1 MEQCRENEAAIVTG
15 ASSGIGAAISA
26 RLCKMGYEV
35 FGIGRS
41 FGSSFAE
48 QFPDVADNPLFHA
61 VVCDLLDTEK
71 MLKLVRGIAA
81 EATVTLLVN
90 NAGSA
95 YYGLHEELSPK
106 KIQEMVRTDLE
117 VPMILSQQLLRGFKK
132 NKGCI
137 VNIASVTAQQSNPH
151 GCAYGAVKAGLVSFS
166 RSLFDEA
173 RKYGVRVAVV
183 SPDMTKTELYRNAD
197 FTVGEETESYLLPQD
212 VADAVAYIVE
222 QREGVAVSEVT
233 LRPQYHRIR
242 RKPVAKRR
250 DRSNERSYKRKTVN
264 ADSCVCTA
272 DIPRESAAADL
283 QRDRHENCRLF
294 SRGGCTRRGR
304 CNDDAQQSHHR
315 LFARTGERVCHHH
328 GAAVRR
334 EGYPGRE
341 KSFAASLVLGT
352 VISVVLTVLG
362 LVFLQPILRFLN
374 VPEHLIPV
382 AGPYIFIIIAGLLA
396 TFLYDACAAALRALG
411 DTVTPLVILAVS
423 VALNIAGD
431 LLFVLVLKAGVR
443 GAAAATVLA
452 QILAFV
458 ICWIYMLRRYEMLR
472 LAREDF
478 RDADTAMVKTCSGRV
493 CRWAL

>member
-48 QFPDVADNPLFHA
+48 QFPDAADNPLFHA

-173 RKYGVRVAVV
+173 RKYGVRVATV

-242 RKPVAKRR
+242 RKPVAKK
-250 DRSNERSYKRKTVN
+250 ER
-264 ADSCVCTA
+264 
-272 DIPRESAAADL
+272 
-283 QRDRHENCRLF
+283 
-294 SRGGCTRRGR
+294 
-304 CNDDAQQSHHR
+304 
-315 LFARTGERVCHHH
+315 
-328 GAAVRR
+328 
-334 EGYPGRE
+334 
-341 KSFAASLVLGT
+341 
-352 VISVVLTVLG
+352 
-362 LVFLQPILRFLN
+362 
-374 VPEHLIPV
+374 PV
-382 AGPYIFIIIAGLLA
+382 
-396 TFLYDACAAALRALG
+396 
-411 DTVTPLVILAVS
+411 
-423 VALNIAGD
+423 
-431 LLFVLVLKAGVR
+431 
-443 GAAAATVLA
+443 
-452 QILAFV
+452 
-458 ICWIYMLRRYEMLR
+458 E
-472 LAREDF
+472 
-478 RDADTAMVKTCSGRV
+478 
-493 CRWAL
+493 

>member
-48 QFPDVADNPLFHA
+48 QFPDAADNPLFHA

-173 RKYGVRVAVV
+173 RKYGVRVATV

-212 VADAVAYIVE
+212 VAEAVAYIVG

-242 RKPVAKRR
+242 RKPVAKK
-250 DRSNERSYKRKTVN
+250 ER
-264 ADSCVCTA
+264 
-272 DIPRESAAADL
+272 
-283 QRDRHENCRLF
+283 
-294 SRGGCTRRGR
+294 
-304 CNDDAQQSHHR
+304 
-315 LFARTGERVCHHH
+315 
-328 GAAVRR
+328 
-334 EGYPGRE
+334 
-341 KSFAASLVLGT
+341 
-352 VISVVLTVLG
+352 
-362 LVFLQPILRFLN
+362 
-374 VPEHLIPV
+374 PV
-382 AGPYIFIIIAGLLA
+382 
-396 TFLYDACAAALRALG
+396 
-411 DTVTPLVILAVS
+411 
-423 VALNIAGD
+423 
-431 LLFVLVLKAGVR
+431 
-443 GAAAATVLA
+443 
-452 QILAFV
+452 
-458 ICWIYMLRRYEMLR
+458 E
-472 LAREDF
+472 
-478 RDADTAMVKTCSGRV
+478 
-493 CRWAL
+493 

>member
-173 RKYGVRVAVV
+173 RKYGVRVATV

-212 VADAVAYIVE
+212 VAEAVAYIVG
-222 QREGVAVSEVT
+222 QREGVAVAEVT

-242 RKPVAKRR
+242 RKPVAKK
-250 DRSNERSYKRKTVN
+250 ER
-264 ADSCVCTA
+264 
-272 DIPRESAAADL
+272 
-283 QRDRHENCRLF
+283 
-294 SRGGCTRRGR
+294 
-304 CNDDAQQSHHR
+304 
-315 LFARTGERVCHHH
+315 
-328 GAAVRR
+328 
-334 EGYPGRE
+334 
-341 KSFAASLVLGT
+341 
-352 VISVVLTVLG
+352 
-362 LVFLQPILRFLN
+362 
-374 VPEHLIPV
+374 PV
-382 AGPYIFIIIAGLLA
+382 
-396 TFLYDACAAALRALG
+396 
-411 DTVTPLVILAVS
+411 
-423 VALNIAGD
+423 
-431 LLFVLVLKAGVR
+431 
-443 GAAAATVLA
+443 
-452 QILAFV
+452 
-458 ICWIYMLRRYEMLR
+458 E
-472 LAREDF
+472 
-478 RDADTAMVKTCSGRV
+478 
-493 CRWAL
+493 

>member
-166 RSLFDEA
+166 RRLFDEA
-173 RKYGVRVAVV
+173 RKYGVRVATV

-212 VADAVAYIVE
+212 VAEAVAYIVG

-242 RKPVAKRR
+242 RKPVAKK
-250 DRSNERSYKRKTVN
+250 ER
-264 ADSCVCTA
+264 
-272 DIPRESAAADL
+272 
-283 QRDRHENCRLF
+283 
-294 SRGGCTRRGR
+294 
-304 CNDDAQQSHHR
+304 
-315 LFARTGERVCHHH
+315 
-328 GAAVRR
+328 
-334 EGYPGRE
+334 
-341 KSFAASLVLGT
+341 
-352 VISVVLTVLG
+352 
-362 LVFLQPILRFLN
+362 
-374 VPEHLIPV
+374 PV
-382 AGPYIFIIIAGLLA
+382 
-396 TFLYDACAAALRALG
+396 
-411 DTVTPLVILAVS
+411 
-423 VALNIAGD
+423 
-431 LLFVLVLKAGVR
+431 
-443 GAAAATVLA
+443 
-452 QILAFV
+452 
-458 ICWIYMLRRYEMLR
+458 E
-472 LAREDF
+472 
-478 RDADTAMVKTCSGRV
+478 
-493 CRWAL
+493 

>member
-173 RKYGVRVAVV
+173 RKYGVRVATV

-212 VADAVAYIVE
+212 VAEAVAYIVG
-222 QREGVAVSEVT
+222 QREDVAVSEVT

-242 RKPVAKRR
+242 RKPVAKK
-250 DRSNERSYKRKTVN
+250 ER
-264 ADSCVCTA
+264 
-272 DIPRESAAADL
+272 
-283 QRDRHENCRLF
+283 
-294 SRGGCTRRGR
+294 
-304 CNDDAQQSHHR
+304 
-315 LFARTGERVCHHH
+315 
-328 GAAVRR
+328 
-334 EGYPGRE
+334 
-341 KSFAASLVLGT
+341 
-352 VISVVLTVLG
+352 
-362 LVFLQPILRFLN
+362 
-374 VPEHLIPV
+374 PV
-382 AGPYIFIIIAGLLA
+382 
-396 TFLYDACAAALRALG
+396 
-411 DTVTPLVILAVS
+411 
-423 VALNIAGD
+423 
-431 LLFVLVLKAGVR
+431 
-443 GAAAATVLA
+443 
-452 QILAFV
+452 
-458 ICWIYMLRRYEMLR
+458 E
-472 LAREDF
+472 
-478 RDADTAMVKTCSGRV
+478 
-493 CRWAL
+493 